1 MEHAECTMSRSLI
14 ERPRESEAICGT
26 KKSKMHTSEYW
37 EENTLPPH
45 AAGVLFNNQSLYVWS
60 KKTFAIQ
67 EDMME
72 TLAIQTSMYTP

>member
-1 MEHAECTMSRSLI
+1 MY
-14 ERPRESEAICGT
+14 
-26 KKSKMHTSEYW
+26 TSERW

-72 TLAIQTSMYTP
+72 ILANQTSMYAPYIK